1 MNSRPAT
8 NCFVQWL
15 SPIALCC
22 AAIAILPAWAAP
34 AAADEKEASQ
44 QSERQP
50 PADGE
55 IREPG
60 PGIAAPAPQPFPDNP
75 FGPAIAPGD
84 RNSQTLLAPPMMMGR
99 GEMMMGRPAVPTS
112 PEALQKHL
120 KELQQQQEQIAQRYQ
135 EAMKAMQQSLPRAAQ
150 MDIERLE
157 LHKRLAEASAQIA
170 ELSAKQ
176 QLRSK
181 EPLPEN
187 AALKVFALRHVKPNE
202 AGDVLFKILGNDS
215 GMRVAIDQR
224 TNALLLAGTDKQ
236 LSVAETLVEK
246 LDQPSDDQKGKSSE
260 TLQVRIV
267 WILDGLPDTEGRN
280 VEPPFVNSQVLEG
293 LIELGFETPRVM
305 CQQVMTLTLEKD
317 KRQGQFHFQVPVL
330 VEGNPWQFQGQGD
343 ISPAADERYALQ
355 FNMSLRE
362 PKKEDCQ
369 LSGSI
374 FTPLAHYNVLGTTTF
389 VATSPADANSPQ
401 PYPRQHLSAF
411 VVYIDLARGF
421 SDKAAGGEKKSKTT
435 PQN

>member
-1 MNSRPAT
+1 MNSRRAK
-8 NCFVQWL
+8 NCLFQWL

-34 AAADEKEASQ
+34 ASADEKENSQ
-44 QSERQP
+44 RNDQQP
-50 PADGE
+50 AVDRA
-55 IREPG
+55 IRAPG
-60 PGIAAPAPQPFPDNP
+60 LGIPGIAAPPPQRAPDDPFSQ
-75 FGPAIAPGD
+75 AYAPGD

-99 GEMMMGRPAVPTS
+99 GQEAMS
-112 PEALQKHL
+112 PEALQKRM

-150 MDIERLE
+150 LDMERME
-157 LHKRLAEASAQIA
+157 LHQRLAEAKAQIA
-170 ELSAKQ
+170 EFSAKQ
-176 QLRSK
+176 QLLSK
-181 EPLPEN
+181 APLPEN

-236 LSVAETLVEK
+236 LSVAEALVEK
-246 LDQPSDDQKGKSSE
+246 LDQPWDDQRGKSSE
-260 TLQVRIV
+260 TLQVRVV
-267 WILDGLPDTEGRN
+267 WILDSLPDTEGRN
-280 VEPPFVNSQVLEG
+280 VEPPFVNSQVLEA
-293 LIELGFETPRVM
+293 LIELGFDTPRVM

-317 KRQGQFHFQVPVL
+317 KRHGQFHFQVPVL

-343 ISPAADERYALQ
+343 ISPAADERYALE

-411 VVYIDLARGF
+411 VVYLDLARGF
-421 SDKAAGGEKKSKTT
+421 SDKSLGVEKKSKTT
-435 PQN
+435 P